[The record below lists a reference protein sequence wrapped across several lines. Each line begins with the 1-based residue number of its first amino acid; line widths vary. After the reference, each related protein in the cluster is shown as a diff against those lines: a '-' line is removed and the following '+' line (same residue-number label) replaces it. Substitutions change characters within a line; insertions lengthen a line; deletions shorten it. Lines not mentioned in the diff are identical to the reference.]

1 MISHDFIVSY
11 NYVVVNK
18 HDNAI
23 HRNVNGCPQSEED
36 MRMMKTKPELNL
48 GTIGRWA

>member
-18 HDNAI
+18 HDNSS
-23 HRNVNGCPQSEED
+23 HRNVNSCPQSEED
-36 MRMMKTKPELNL
+36 MRTMRQSPSWT
-48 GTIGRWA
+48 